1 MLTTPGRDPECSSFL
16 FVSRWADLLVSAA
29 VSDRRSHDGGTKLS
43 PQTLVVAS
51 LASLTAAIV
60 TSTFWR
66 GGTPITAALTPVI
79 VALASELYSRPA
91 RRITELSSRAGATRS
106 PRFAQESVRERERV
120 FSGGPPE
127 RGLPVRPPDDSS
139 VGPMRVY
146 RSEQRQSPIR
156 RIHIRAALLTALL
169 AFVIAAA
176 VLTLPELVFGG
187 AVSSHAKTT
196 LFGGH
201 SSRHTSTTK
210 HNGTTTQ
217 TTPTTSAPSSST
229 TTPAPTTT
237 TPAAPPAQS
246 APQTTTPTQ
255 TPQSGATPSPAPQS
269 QTPTTPAPVP

>member
-1 MLTTPGRDPECSSFL
+1 
-16 FVSRWADLLVSAA
+16 
-29 VSDRRSHDGGTKLS
+29 VSDRRSSDGGTKLS

-91 RRITELSSRAGATRS
+91 KRITELSSRATAARS
-106 PRFAQESVRERERV
+106 ERFTHEAARERERV
-120 FSGGPPE
+120 YSGAGAPPE
-127 RGLPVRPPDDSS
+127 RGLPVRPPEDSS
-139 VGPMRVY
+139 LGPMRVY
-146 RSEQRQSPIR
+146 RAEQRQSPIR
-156 RIHIRAALLTALL
+156 RIHIRVALLTAVL
-169 AFVIAAA
+169 AFAIAAA

-187 AVSSHAKTT
+187 AVSSHGKTT

-201 SSRHTSTTK
+201 RSHHKSTTK
-210 HNGTTTQ
+210 KNDTTTQ

-229 TTPAPTTT
+229 TTPAPSST
-237 TPAAPPAQS
+237 TPAAPPAQT

-255 TPQSGATPSPAPQS
+255 TPPSATPAPSPQS
-269 QTPTTPAPVP
+269 QTPTAPAPAP